1 MTEQDRLELDP
12 ERAAERKNRARR
24 RLHSVEIPLYRM
36 IGMMFMI
43 LLVRLHPTD
52 PSAIWTWLFPTISL
66 GYALISWAILYR
78 WERFGIVF
86 LYLDVVIYCLT
97 IYLTGIEQSWYIFL
111 LIVREADQIPA
122 GPRRTLAFAHFNLA
136 CYVLMLG
143 FAMLAG
149 HHVEGA
155 AAVQKAMIIYLSGLY
170 LSLSA
175 LTAEGLRDRAARA
188 LRTSRGLILELE
200 KRTLELEEANQA
212 KTRFLA
218 NTSHELR
225 TPMNGVLGM
234 LDLTMDTELN
244 EQQRSYLR
252 DARDSASSLLRVL
265 NDILD
270 VSKLESGRFT
280 IHPSP
285 FELKEFLHE
294 VHSFFVARARSSGLE
309 LELVLKNGLPGRVKG
324 DRDRI
329 RQILLNLMD
338 NAFKFT
344 LVGKISLTAQPEPSE
359 NKKVKLL
366 LTVRDTGQG
375 ISPEKLDKMF
385 EPFVQ
390 GDDSMTRSQGGTGL
404 GLSICRELAQLMDG
418 RLWAESQQEVGSQF
432 HLELPLEVLAA
443 AAPTTALSP
452 DAPGFRSL
460 KILVAEDNPVNQRV
474 CARMLERFG
483 HRVVLAADGLQA
495 LALLETESFDLVL
508 MDIQM
513 PGMDGLEVT
522 RKLREGGGTVPVVAL
537 TAHAT
542 VGYREF
548 CLSQGMDGYLD
559 KPIRMEELK
568 QVLEQYARNV

>member
-1 MTEQDRLELDP
+1 MTEQETLELDP
-12 ERAAERKNRARR
+12 ERAAQRKKRAAR
-24 RLHSVEIPLYRM
+24 RLHAVEIPLYRL
-36 IGMMFMI
+36 IGMTFMV
-43 LLVRLHPTD
+43 LLVRLHPGES
-52 PSAIWTWLFPTISL
+52 PLWTWLFPAVSI
-66 GYALISWAILYR
+66 GYALLSWAILWR
-78 WERFGIVF
+78 WDRLGIVF
-86 LYLDVVIYCLT
+86 LYLDVIVYCLT
-97 IYLTGIEQSWYIFL
+97 IYLTGVEQSWYIFL

-143 FAMLAG
+143 VAVLAG
-149 HHVEGA
+149 HAIEGA
-155 AAVQKAMIIYLSGLY
+155 PAVQKALIIYLSGLY

-175 LTAEGLRDRAARA
+175 LTAEGLRQRAARA
-188 LRTSRGLILELE
+188 LRASRGLILELE
-200 KRTLELEEANQA
+200 KRTQELEEANQA

-234 LDLTMDTELN
+234 LDLTMDTELT

-280 IHPSP
+280 IHPTP
-285 FELKEFLHE
+285 FELKDFLTE
-294 VHSFFVARARSSGLE
+294 LQSFFVARARSQGVELQLE
-309 LELVLKNGLPGRVKG
+309 MTPGLPGRISA
-324 DRDRI
+324 DRDRL
-329 RQILLNLMD
+329 RQILLNLLD

-344 LVGKISLTAQPEPSE
+344 EQGAIVLTARADPLEAR
-359 NKKVKLL
+359 KVKL
-366 LTVRDTGQG
+366 TVSVSDTGQG
-375 ISPEKLDKMF
+375 ISPEKLDQMF

-390 GDDSMTRSQGGTGL
+390 GDDSMTRQQGGTGL
-404 GLSICRELAQLMDG
+404 GLAICRELAQLMQG
-418 RLWAESQQEVGSQF
+418 SLTAVSQLEKGSVF
-432 HLELPLEVLAA
+432 TLELPVEVLAS
-443 AAPTTALSP
+443 AAPAVAINP
-452 DAPGFRSL
+452 DQPGFRPL

-474 CARMLERFG
+474 CLRMLERFG
-483 HRVVLAADGLQA
+483 HRALLASDGNQA
-495 LALLETESFDLVL
+495 LAMAEQDTFDLIL

-513 PGMDGLEVT
+513 PGLDGLEVT
-522 RKLREGGGTVPVVAL
+522 RKLRDEGNAVPIVAL

-559 KPIRMEELK
+559 KPIRMEDLK
-568 QVLEQYARNV
+568 RVLEQYSRA

>member
-1 MTEQDRLELDP
+1 MTEQEKLELDP
-12 ERAAERKNRARR
+12 ERAAQRKRRASR
-24 RLHSVEIPLYRM
+24 RLHAFQIPLYRL
-36 IGMMFMI
+36 IGMLFMV

-52 PSAIWTWLFPTISL
+52 PSPLWVWLFPTLSI
-66 GYALISWAILYR
+66 GYALVSWAVLYR
-78 WERFGIVF
+78 WDRLGLVF

-143 FAMLAG
+143 FAVLAG
-149 HHVEGA
+149 HHVDGQS
-155 AAVQKAMIIYLSGLY
+155 AVQKALIIYLSGLY

-175 LTAEGLRDRAARA
+175 LASEGLRERAASA
-188 LRTSRGLILELE
+188 LRTSRDLIVELE
-200 KRTLELEEANQA
+200 KRTHELEEANQA

-234 LDLTMDTELN
+234 LDLTMDTELS

-280 IHPSP
+280 IHPTP
-285 FELKEFLHE
+285 FELREFLNE
-294 VHSFFVARARSSGLE
+294 VQSFFVARAHSQGVE
-309 LELVLKNGLPGRVKG
+309 LQLVLAEGLPGRVKG

-329 RQILLNLMD
+329 RQILLNLLD

-344 LVGKISLTAQPEPSE
+344 LVGCISLTARAEE
-359 NKKVKLL
+359 LDGKKVKLL
-366 LTVRDTGQG
+366 LTVRDSGQG

-390 GDDSMTRSQGGTGL
+390 GDDSMTRTQGGTGL
-404 GLSICRELAQLMDG
+404 GLAICRELAQLMEG
-418 RLWAESQQEVGSQF
+418 RLWARSELEKGSEF
-432 HLELPLEVLAA
+432 FLELPLEVLSG
-443 AAPTTALSP
+443 AAPAV
-452 DAPGFRSL
+452 AAQPGDVNFRPL

-474 CARMLERFG
+474 CVRMLDRFG
-483 HRVVLAADGLQA
+483 HRAVLASDGHQA
-495 LALLETESFDLVL
+495 LALLHSDSYDLVL

-513 PGMDGLEVT
+513 PGLDGLEVT
-522 RKLREGGGTVPVVAL
+522 RQIRQEGLDVPVVAL

-559 KPIRMEELK
+559 KPIRMEDLK
-568 QVLEQYARNV
+568 QVLEQYSRA

>member
-1 MTEQDRLELDP
+1 MTEQETLELDP
-12 ERAAERKNRARR
+12 ERAAQRKKRAAR
-24 RLHSVEIPLYRM
+24 RLHAVEIPLYRL
-36 IGMMFMI
+36 IGMTFMV
-43 LLVRLHPTD
+43 LLVRLHPGES
-52 PSAIWTWLFPTISL
+52 PLWTWLFPAVSI
-66 GYALISWAILYR
+66 GYALLSWAILWR
-78 WERFGIVF
+78 WDRLGIVF
-86 LYLDVVIYCLT
+86 LYLDVIVYCLT
-97 IYLTGIEQSWYIFL
+97 IYLTGVEQSWYIFL

-143 FAMLAG
+143 VAVLAG
-149 HHVEGA
+149 HTIEGA
-155 AAVQKAMIIYLSGLY
+155 PAIQKALIIYLSGLY

-175 LTAEGLRDRAARA
+175 LTAEGLRQRAARA
-188 LRTSRGLILELE
+188 LRASRGLILELE
-200 KRTLELEEANQA
+200 KRTQELEEANQA

-234 LDLTMDTELN
+234 LDLTMDTELT

-280 IHPSP
+280 IHPTP
-285 FELKEFLHE
+285 FELKDFLTE
-294 VHSFFVARARSSGLE
+294 LQSFFVARARSQGVELQLE
-309 LELVLKNGLPGRVKG
+309 MTPGLPGRISA
-324 DRDRI
+324 DRDRL
-329 RQILLNLMD
+329 RQILLNLLD

-344 LVGKISLTAQPEPSE
+344 EQGAIVLTARADPLEAR
-359 NKKVKLL
+359 KVKL
-366 LTVRDTGQG
+366 TVSVSDTGQG
-375 ISPEKLDKMF
+375 ISPEKLDQMF

-390 GDDSMTRSQGGTGL
+390 GDDSMTRQQGGTGL
-404 GLSICRELAQLMDG
+404 GLAICRELAQLMQG
-418 RLWAESQQEVGSQF
+418 SLTAVSQLEKGSVF
-432 HLELPLEVLAA
+432 TLELPVEVLAS
-443 AAPTTALSP
+443 AAPAVAINP
-452 DAPGFRSL
+452 DQPGFRPL

-474 CARMLERFG
+474 CLRMLERFG
-483 HRVVLAADGLQA
+483 HRALLASDGNQA
-495 LALLETESFDLVL
+495 LAMAEQDTFDLIL

-513 PGMDGLEVT
+513 PGLDGLEVT
-522 RKLREGGGTVPVVAL
+522 RKLRDEGNAVPIVAL

-559 KPIRMEELK
+559 KPIRMEDLK
-568 QVLEQYARNV
+568 RVLEQYSRA